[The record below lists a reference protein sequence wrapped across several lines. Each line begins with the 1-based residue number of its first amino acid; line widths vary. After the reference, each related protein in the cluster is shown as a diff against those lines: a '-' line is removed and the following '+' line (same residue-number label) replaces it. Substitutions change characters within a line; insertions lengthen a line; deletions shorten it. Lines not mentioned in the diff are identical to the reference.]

1 VVVTATNWRAS
12 LRDRGYA
19 HFPRAVPS
27 ALLDAARAAIAE
39 DLRLRYDA
47 AREREYGSR
56 TYCPQIT
63 ASGPIMDLY
72 ERPPVR
78 DILDEAIGFDALGHS
93 DGQIAIRWA
102 HNVDREYPPE
112 WHIDGIS
119 SPDNG
124 VPPGALDTLTAVV
137 GVFLSTQPRAFAG
150 NLTVWPGSHRIL
162 ARHFRVSGPQSLY
175 DPLPQLDLG
184 APEQL
189 VCEAGDVVLMH
200 YQLAHTAA
208 VNTSAVDRIAVY
220 FRTLLRDVDE
230 GRWDRWECLADPWRG
245 WRINDA

>member
-1 VVVTATNWRAS
+1 MDWRAS
-12 LRDRGYA
+12 LRERGYA
-19 HFPRAVPS
+19 HSPRAVPA

-39 DLRLRYDA
+39 ELRLRYDA

-56 TYCPQIT
+56 TYCPEIV
-63 ASGPIMDLY
+63 AAPPILDLL

-78 DILDEAIGFDALGHS
+78 DLLDAAIGFDALGHS

-102 HNVDREYPPE
+102 HNVDREHAPD

-137 GVFLSTQPRAFAG
+137 GVFLTTTPRAFAG
-150 NLTVWPGSHRIL
+150 NLTVWPGSHRVL
-162 ARHFRVSGPQSLY
+162 ARYFRERGPQSLY
-175 DPLPQLDLG
+175 DPLPELDVG
-184 APEQL
+184 ASEQL
-189 VCEAGDVVLMH
+189 LCEAGDVVLMH
-200 YQLAHTAA
+200 YELAHTAA
-208 VNTSAVDRIAVY
+208 VNTSDVDRIAVY
-220 FRTLLRDVDE
+220 FRLLLRAIDE

-245 WRINDA
+245 WKISDTASE